1 MMIQSTDTRLERS
14 VVIPA
19 YNEAARIAPYLAS
32 VRDYADRKWPRAYEV
47 IVVDDGSTDGTYEL
61 LTSLAAD
68 WPELQPLRHEV
79 NQGKGAAV
87 RTGML
92 AAAGALLL
100 MADADG
106 ATPID
111 QEARLADAI
120 AGTAVSGDGPRNGAD
135 LAVGSRLMRDP
146 AVQRRR
152 AWSRAILGRLFA
164 MVARSSLGLAVHDTQ
179 CGFKMFQRDVAVELF
194 AKCQESGFLFDLEI
208 LARARRR
215 GYRIVEVPIN
225 WSEIPGGHLGVARQ
239 LPSIIIEL
247 WRLRRRMKRW

>member
-92 AAAGALLL
+92 AAGGELLL

-120 AGTAVSGDGPRNGAD
+120 AEATVNVEGQRNGAD
-135 LAVGSRLMRDP
+135 LAIGSRLVRDP
-146 AVQRRR
+146 AVRRRR
-152 AWSRAILGRLFA
+152 AWFRAVSGRLFA
-164 MVARSSLGLAVHDTQ
+164 MVARSALGLAIHDTQ
-179 CGFKMFQRDVAVELF
+179 CGFKIFRHNVAVDLF
-194 AKCQESGFLFDLEI
+194 TECQESGFLFDLEV
-208 LARARRR
+208 LARAQRR
-215 GYRIVEVPIN
+215 GYRIAEVPIN
-225 WSEIPGGHLGVARQ
+225 WSEIPGGHLGIVRQ
-239 LPSIIIEL
+239 LPAIITGL
-247 WRLRRRMKRW
+247 WRLRRRMTQW